1 MRIKGA
7 MTILNKE
14 RKFLGMTMEELI
26 DFIDTNPMAVSHKTL
41 EAYEVYQVDKGLVW
55 CGLNGVKW
63 TTPEQSAIEGKIYR
77 GEGHQLDLF
86 KESII

>member
-14 RKFLGMTMEELI
+14 CKFLGMTMKELI
-26 DFIDTNPMAVSHKTL
+26 DFIDNTPMAVSYKTL
-41 EAYEVYQVDKGLVW
+41 EAYEIYQVNKGLVW

-63 TTPEQSAIEGKIYR
+63 TTPEQSAIEGKVYR
-77 GEGHQLDLF
+77 GEGHQLELF
-86 KESII
+86 EC